1 MENKRLG
8 TFKQFLHQQRMKQIN
23 EAKVN
28 IECDWW
34 DACIVEVMQELETEC
49 LGILDWDAI
58 IKYCKDKWAILGRPL
73 PQPEYDDNILTQHIK
88 DLIFQFHGDS
98 FYTDWKCDVG
108 WDNQQVHSKG
118 LVIEE
123 LAAVILDKVRE
134 KTKPE
139 GEPDTGKTT
148 GTLLDREEIKMVP
161 MKPAPVY
168 DGCEDEYCEDLPHE
182 YESHKVKPVRKFNDY
197 TKMLM
202 ETVGIIDCTCQE
214 ECIKYCMDRIKE
226 EVGSYDPDEIFNV
239 AGQAADPKVK
249 ARLVL
254 LYVKDMVTDY
264 LSKEKAQFGLVDVN
278 GYKGKAVPKEVW
290 DEGLDQLCEDIAD
303 DVLVKLAEINGV
315 SLSDA
320 EVE

>member
-1 MENKRLG
+1 MESKKIG
-8 TFKQFLHQQRMKQIN
+8 TFKQFLHQQRVKKIN

-34 DACIVEVMQELETEC
+34 DACIVEVMQKLQDEC
-49 LGILDWDAI
+49 LGILDWNVLV
-58 IKYCKDKWAILGRPL
+58 KYCKNKWAILGWPF

-118 LVIEE
+118 LVIEQ
-123 LAAVILDKVRE
+123 LASVILDKVRE
-134 KTKPE
+134 KTN
-139 GEPDTGKTT
+139 PDTGKTT
-148 GTLLDREEIKMVP
+148 GTLYDREKTTLVP
-161 MKPAPVY
+161 MTPVPSY
-168 DGCEDEYCEDLPHE
+168 DCEDEYYEDLP
-182 YESHKVKPVRKFNDY
+182 YESYKVKPVKKFNDY
-197 TKMLM
+197 TKSLN
-202 ETVGIIDCTCQE
+202 EAVGIIDCTCQE
-214 ECIKYCMDRIKE
+214 KCIKYCMDRIKE

-278 GYKGKAVPKEVW
+278 GYKGKTVPKEVW
-290 DEGLDQLCEDIAD
+290 DEGLDQLCKDIAD

>member
-1 MENKRLG
+1 MENKRQRLG
-8 TFKQFLHQQRMKQIN
+8 TFKQFLHKQRMKQIN

-49 LGILDWDAI
+49 LGILDWDVI

-123 LAAVILDKVRE
+123 LAAVVLDKVRE
-134 KTKPE
+134 KTNPE
-139 GEPDTGKTT
+139 GEPDTGDTT
-148 GTLLDREEIKMVP
+148 GTLYDREKTTLVP
-161 MKPAPVY
+161 MTPVPSY
-168 DGCEDEYCEDLPHE
+168 DCEDEYCADLPYE
-182 YESHKVKPVRKFNDY
+182 YESHKVKPVKKFNEY
-197 TKMLM
+197 SKMLKESVVIM
-202 ETVGIIDCTCQE
+202 DAPDHDACIDY
-214 ECIKYCMDRIKE
+214 CINRIIKE
-226 EVGSYDPDEIFNV
+226 TGGLDPEVLLVSALD
-239 AGQAADPKVK
+239 AATPQVK
-249 ARLVL
+249 ARLVT
-254 LYVKDMVTDY
+254 LYVRPMVKDY
-264 LSKEKAQFGLVDVN
+264 LSTEGVHLLTNNANDDGKGGLPEVVIND
-278 GYKGKAVPKEVW
+278 AV
-290 DEGLDQLCEDIAD
+290 EGLCDDLADEVMLKIA
-303 DVLVKLAEINGV
+303 KENGIEYE
-315 SLSDA
+315 

>member
-1 MENKRLG
+1 MESKKIG
-8 TFKQFLHQQRMKQIN
+8 TFKQFLHQQRVKKIN

-49 LGILDWDAI
+49 LGILDGDAI
-58 IKYCKDKWAILGRPL
+58 IKYCKNKWTILGRPL

-108 WDNQQVHSKG
+108 WDNQQIHSKG

-134 KTKPE
+134 KTNPE

-148 GTLLDREEIKMVP
+148 GTLLDREKTTLVP
-161 MKPAPVY
+161 MTPVPSY
-168 DGCEDEYCEDLPHE
+168 DSEDEYCEDLPYE
-182 YESHKVKPVRKFNDY
+182 YESHKVKPVKKFNDY
-197 TKMLM
+197 TKMLI
-202 ETVGIIDCTCQE
+202 ETVGIIDCTCQD

-226 EVGSYDPDEIFNV
+226 EVGSYDPDELFNV
-239 AGQAADPKVK
+239 ASRTADPETK
-249 ARLVL
+249 AQLAQY
-254 LYVKDMVTDY
+254 YVKNMVFDY
-264 LSKEKAQFGLVDVN
+264 LSKQKAKLCWVDAR
-278 GYKGKAVPKEVW
+278 GKKGKDIPEEIMEK
-290 DEGLDQLCEDIAD
+290 GLDQLYQDIAD